1 MHSGFAIALA
11 WPDTLCKQA
20 GAWYDGLMFYLGI
33 NKNYYYK
40 VGHAAVVLVDA
51 TNGECKYFDFGRYH
65 SPSGSGRVRSA
76 ETDFELCIN
85 TKAIISSSGD
95 SILNY
100 NEILSEIYANKSCHG
115 DGAMHASSV
124 AINYNS
130 SLLQAENMQNNS
142 PIKYGPFI
150 SEGTNCSRFVRTV
163 ILAGDIATNF
173 KMNLCLQISLTPTPI
188 GNVKALQNI
197 TIIRDQLEYAR

>member
-20 GAWYDGLMFYLGI
+20 GAWYDGLMFWLGI

-51 TNGECKYFDFGRYH
+51 STGVCKYFDFGRYH

-76 ETDFELCIN
+76 ETDFDLRIK

-95 SILNY
+95 SITNLDN
-100 NEILSEIYANKSCHG
+100 ILSEIFSNKSCHG
-115 DGAMHASSV
+115 DGHMHASYV
-124 AINYNS
+124 PIDYTS
-130 SLLQAENMQNNS
+130 SLSLAINMQNSS

-150 SEGTNCSRFVRTV
+150 LEGTNCSRFVRSV
-163 ILAGDIATNF
+163 ILAGLTQSSF
-173 KMNLCLQISLTPTPI
+173 KRNLFLQFSITPTPI
-188 GNVKALQNI
+188 GNVNALKNKL
-197 TIIRDQLEYAR
+197 IINDSYQYAR